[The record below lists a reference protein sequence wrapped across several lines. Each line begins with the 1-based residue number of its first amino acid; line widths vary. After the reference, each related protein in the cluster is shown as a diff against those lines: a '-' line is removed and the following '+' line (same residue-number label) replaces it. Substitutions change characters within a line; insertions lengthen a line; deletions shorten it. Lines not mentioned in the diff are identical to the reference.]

1 MNSSKKNN
9 MGFTLIEL
17 LAVIVVLAIVM
28 LVAANAV
35 LPRMADARKQVFSIE
50 ANAAIQSAQ
59 TYYIN
64 GNITSNGDVLPVGD
78 AVKCVTIKALR
89 EKGFYTGDADYKGYV
104 LVKKVGEVYQYAVT
118 MTNGN
123 LQVSNAG
130 LGDDVTSNEVN
141 DGSAATDTCPA
152 QLTWP
157 GSTG

>member
-1 MNSSKKNN
+1 MNSNKKYKV
-9 MGFTLIEL
+9 GFTLIEL

-28 LVAANAV
+28 LIAANAV

-64 GNITSNGDVLPVGD
+64 GNITNNGDVLPVGD
-78 AVKCVTIKALR
+78 NVKCVTIKTLR
-89 EKGFYTGDADYKGYV
+89 EKGFYTGDIDYKGYI
-104 LVKKVGEVYQYAVT
+104 LVKRVGEIYQYAVS

-141 DGSAATDTCPA
+141 DGSTPTDTCPTP
-152 QLTWP
+152 LNWP
-157 GSTG
+157 GATS